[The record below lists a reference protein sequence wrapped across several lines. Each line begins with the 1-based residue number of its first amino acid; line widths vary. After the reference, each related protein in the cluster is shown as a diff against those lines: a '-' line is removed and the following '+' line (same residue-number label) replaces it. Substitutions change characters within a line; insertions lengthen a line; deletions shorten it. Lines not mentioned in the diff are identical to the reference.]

1 MIPDRQLAAVAALD
15 RRVRRFPPDASCATA
30 TCQAWSALVL
40 TTTTS
45 PTLCYRCRLDRD
57 HLPFDREHHIG
68 GQGSPLVAE
77 VTPNLHRACSW
88 FQIVTWQ
95 ALGIAPASDLA
106 ISIDYGA
113 LAVLREL
120 VG

>member
-1 MIPDRQLAAVAALD
+1 MIPEAQLAAIAALD
-15 RRVRRFPPDASCATA
+15 RRVRRFEPGASCAT
-30 TCQAWSALVL
+30 CEAWSALFL

-68 GQGSPLVAE
+68 GQGSLLMAE

-88 FQIVTWQ
+88 FQVVTWQ
-95 ALGIAPASDLA
+95 ALGIEPASPLA

-113 LAVLREL
+113 LAVLRE
-120 VG
+120 VVR

>member
-1 MIPDRQLAAVAALD
+1 MISNRQLAAVAALD
-15 RRVRRFPPDASCATA
+15 RRVRRFVPGAACAT
-30 TCQAWSALVL
+30 CDVWSPLFL

-57 HLPFDREHHIG
+57 HLPFDREHHVG
-68 GQGSPLVAE
+68 GHGSPIVAE

-88 FQIVTWQ
+88 LQTVTWQ
-95 ALGIAPASDLA
+95 ALDIEPGSALA

-113 LAVLREL
+113 LAVLRE
-120 VG
+120 VIR